1 MCGINGF
8 LQFDNKFKTNEIE
21 KIIKKMNKSI
31 ISRGPDDEGIY
42 INKNIG
48 LGMRRL
54 SIIDLKTGNQPI
66 FNEDGSMVIIFNGE
80 LYNYKDLKIDLIN
93 KGHLFKTTT
102 DTEVVLHAYEEYGE
116 KSFNFIKGMYAF
128 SIYDINE
135 EKLLIVRDRLG
146 EKPLYF
152 YKDENKFMFSSELKG
167 ILATNLINKE
177 IDKNALS
184 HFFQLTYIPAPNT
197 ILKNIKKLKPGYY
210 IEIKMENYFN
220 ISINQYWDLEFN
232 NSKLIYD
239 FEKIKKNLRE
249 KMFEAVEKCMI
260 SDVPLGAFL
269 SGGIDSSIIVGI
281 MSKIS
286 STPIKTFNIG
296 FQEKQFDE
304 SERAKIVSKFNK
316 TEHYTKILT
325 EKDLLDLLDDFF
337 EYMDEPFADDSAIP
351 TYLVS
356 KYAKNYVKVV
366 LTGDGGDEIF
376 GGYSKYLINYYSEKY
391 NKIPKLI
398 REKIIK
404 NIINYFSN
412 NYNITRKLKKVIRN
426 SEKSI
431 FEQRK
436 ELIKLGY
443 TYSGTK
449 ELIKSDTIS
458 DVSLIEDYYEKYKNQ
473 TDELSQTL
481 YTDIKMVLEGDM
493 LAKVDRMSMAN
504 SLETRAPFLYPDI
517 IEFSTKI
524 PSQYKIQNKKTKFI
538 LKETFSDILPKKIIS
553 ASKRGFGIPI
563 GKWFRGDLKNEFLN
577 VTNRKFIENQ
587 NLFNYEYI
595 QKIFNEHQNKKEN
608 RGRELWTL
616 FVFQKWYKKYFE

>member
-31 ISRGPDDEGIY
+31 ISRGPDEEGTY

-48 LGMRRL
+48 LGIRRL

-66 FNEDGSMVIIFNGE
+66 FNEDSSMVIVFNGE
-80 LYNYKDLKIDLIN
+80 LYNYKDLKNDLIN
-93 KGHLFKTTT
+93 KGHIFKTTT
-102 DTEVVLHAYEEYGE
+102 DTEVVLHAFEEYGE
-116 KSFNFIKGMYAF
+116 KSFNLIKGMYAF
-128 SIYDINE
+128 AIYDIN
-135 EKLLIVRDRLG
+135 KDRLLIVRDRLG

-152 YKDENKFMFSSELKG
+152 YKDESKFIFSSELKG
-167 ILATNLINKE
+167 ILSADLIKKE
-177 IDKNALS
+177 IDENALS
-184 HFFQLTYIPAPNT
+184 QFFQLTYIPAPNT

-210 IEIKMENYFN
+210 IEIKTGHNPT
-220 ISINQYWDLEFN
+220 INKYWDLEFN
-232 NSKLIYD
+232 NNKLIYD
-239 FEKIKKNLRE
+239 IESIKRNLRE

-436 ELIKLGY
+436 ELMKLGY
-443 TYSGTK
+443 KYDETK
-449 ELIKSDTIS
+449 KLIKSDYIS
-458 DVSLIEDYYEKYKNQ
+458 DISLIEDYYNKYKNQ
-473 TDELSQTL
+473 TDELSLAL
-481 YTDIKMVLEGDM
+481 YTDIKIVLEGDM
-493 LAKVDRMSMAN
+493 LTKVDRMSMAN

-517 IEFSTKI
+517 VEFSTRI
-524 PSQYKIQNKKTKFI
+524 PSEYKIKNKKTKFI
-538 LKETFSDILPKKIIS
+538 LKETFSDILPEKIMK

-563 GKWFRGDLKNEFLN
+563 GKWFRGNLKNEFLK
-577 VTNRKFIENQ
+577 VTNQKFIEDQ